1 LTLAP
6 RRLPSFPRQAFLDA
20 CHDQGNVW
28 VNKPRACTAPG
39 GAASCTAPDGEA
51 PSDAGPPEVSF
62 EQLYDR
68 WFYDVSCWVRALG
81 ARDADRD
88 DLVQD
93 VFLVAHR
100 RLASF
105 DGENPAGWLYQIAR
119 RKVRDYRRLAW
130 VKHFFATDTIA
141 PFDGVLQSL
150 KNPLQ
155 ELETSEKAQ
164 LLNRVLASLNV
175 DQRAAFMLF
184 EVEGQ
189 SGDQIAQ
196 MQKVPLN
203 TVWARI
209 YKARKRLQREARRLE
224 RAPLQ
229 RPR

>member
-1 LTLAP
+1 
-6 RRLPSFPRQAFLDA
+6 
-20 CHDQGNVW
+20 VW

-39 GAASCTAPDGEA
+39 GAASCAAPGGEA